1 MKLPHQAFPSLKT
14 ASFAWLLI
22 WSSKYSKKVISII
35 LQALQT
41 VVACPVHAALKWRII
56 IRPKMHSFFL
66 SVLRSCSKKFIY
78 SEKATKIHNISLK
91 NSFFLSVLRSC
102 SKKFIY
108 SEKTTKIQ
116 KHLLKIRS
124 FYPFSEAAVKSSY
137 ILRRPQ
143 KFKNIS

>member
-1 MKLPHQAFPSLKT
+1 MGIKRTFRPIAKFGHQVYVKIRVMILPCQCSPSLKT

-78 SEKATKIHNISLK
+78 FEQATKI
-91 NSFFLSVLRSC
+91 R
-102 SKKFIY
+102 
-108 SEKTTKIQ
+108 
-116 KHLLKIRS
+116 KHLLIII
-124 FYPFSEAAVKSSY
+124 FTYQKSSPAGLVLEFE
-137 ILRRPQ
+137 IWRL
-143 KFKNIS
+143 IW